1 MLILQ
6 NSPALKLSCVLL
18 LTSVLMACAT
28 ASGVANGPNG
38 KPIYFIE
45 APSAEM
51 AFNKAG
57 EKCPTGYSIVSNPTL
72 NQFNNYII
80 TVECK

>member
-1 MLILQ
+1 MRSITLFARTYRIL
-6 NSPALKLSCVLL
+6 ALALSIGLV
-18 LTSVLMACAT
+18 ACAT

-38 KPIYFIE
+38 KPIYFVE
-45 APSAEM
+45 ASTAEL

-57 EKCPTGYSIVSNPTL
+57 EKCPAGYSIVSNPTV
-72 NQFNNYII
+72 NQYNNYII

>member
-1 MLILQ
+1 MKILWIKKLI
-6 NSPALKLSCVLL
+6 VLFGVFSL
-18 LTSVLMACAT
+18 VACAT

-45 APSAEM
+45 APTAEL
-51 AFNKAG
+51 AFNKAT
-57 EKCPTGYSIVSNPTL
+57 EKCPAGYSIVSNPTVDKYS
-72 NQFNNYII
+72 NYII